1 MEKEKNLNGY
11 TRIVV
16 ETDAENPVTV
26 AEITADT
33 VELAD
38 GYMVRFTPDYG
49 VATSENNIMKMAE
62 PLIDYLNEHCNP
74 YTHIVISS
82 DFVKI
87 FNTQEVFPIT

>member
-1 MEKEKNLNGY
+1 MEKGKTLNGY

-16 ETDAENPVTV
+16 ETDAENPITV

-38 GYMVRFTPDYG
+38 GYRVRFTPVYG

-62 PLIDYLNEHCNP
+62 PLIDYLNKHYNP
-74 YTHIVISS
+74 YTYIVISG

-87 FNTQEVFPIT
+87 FNTQEAFPVT